1 MHFALALLIAMAVAT
16 AIVGVVM
23 LISGIRHAPEA
34 YEDETGFWPIEK
46 EQTVES
52 ESISGNLA
60 RVPVADSARDQVG

>member
-34 YEDETGFWPIEK
+34 YEDETGFWPMGK
-46 EQTVES
+46 EQSVVYGR
-52 ESISGNLA
+52 I
-60 RVPVADSARDQVG
+60 